1 VDGELNICLIT
12 TMTARRWSIPKGL
25 IETGHTAAGTARKE
39 AREEAGVHGRVVGGP
54 VGYYGITKAG
64 IRYTVAV
71 NLLQVEQIDAEWEE
85 QDVRDRQW
93 VTADVATTLL
103 EGRPVAAVFRRG
115 LQQIA
120 T

>member
-1 VDGELNICLIT
+1 MVDSEGVH
-12 TMTARRWSIPKGL
+12 RPGPHRGRDGS
-25 IETGHTAAGTARKE
+25 KE
-39 AREEAGVHGRVVGGP
+39 AREEAGVHGRVEGDP

-71 NLLQVEQIDAEWEE
+71 YLLRVERTDAEWEE
-85 QDVRDRQW
+85 QDLRQRRW
-93 VTADVATTLL
+93 VTAGDATRLL
-103 EGRPVAAVFRRG
+103 EGRPVATVFRRG